1 MENSRLISKI
11 LKKKKLQKISNDSLA
26 IIIPG
31 SWINAMN
38 WNRDILFS
46 LEFHP
51 LNKEIIIK
59 EDEKISDIKSDSD

>member
-1 MENSRLISKI
+1 MENSKLISKI

-31 SWINAMN
+31 SWINAMS
-38 WNRDILFS
+38 WNRDVLFS

-59 EDEKISDIKSDSD
+59 EYEKISDIESKTD